1 VGFTGSTAFHPLV
14 PRVIREFREAF
25 PRVALTLAEGNPAE
39 LIERIEADQLDV
51 AFIRSNIAKQEGLVF
66 HQLLEEP
73 LLAALPRGHALA
85 RGHTLLQLKRL
96 SNETFVFNRRYGG
109 RALVR
114 DAAVAAC
121 HAAGFSPH
129 VGQEAPQ
136 VISTLPLVATG
147 IGISIVPASLQH
159 MHIRGVAYRRLAG
172 STQPKVPLTL
182 ASRGADTSAAV
193 RQFVSLIRRRARNCS
208 WI

>member
-1 VGFTGSTAFHPLV
+1 
-14 PRVIREFREAF
+14 
-25 PRVALTLAEGNPAE
+25 
-39 LIERIEADQLDV
+39 
-51 AFIRSNIAKQEGLVF
+51 
-66 HQLLEEP
+66 
-73 LLAALPRGHALA
+73 
-85 RGHTLLQLKRL
+85 
-96 SNETFVFNRRYGG
+96 
-109 RALVR
+109 
-114 DAAVAAC
+114 
-121 HAAGFSPH
+121 
-129 VGQEAPQ
+129 